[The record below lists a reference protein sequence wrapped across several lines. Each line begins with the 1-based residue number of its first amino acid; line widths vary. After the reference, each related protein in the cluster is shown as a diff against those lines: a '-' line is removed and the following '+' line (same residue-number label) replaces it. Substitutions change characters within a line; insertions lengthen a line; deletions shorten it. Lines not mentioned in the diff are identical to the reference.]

1 MEKKVFLR
9 VLEPSDIDR
18 VYKWHNDTTLY
29 QTLVGRHHYVSRST
43 VEKWLAQKGEF
54 SHQEIS
60 LAICLIDTQEHI
72 GNIYLKDIDPYN
84 RHAFLHILI
93 GDPEHRQKGFGFQ
106 AVSSLL
112 DYAFN
117 KMGLHRI
124 GLHLL
129 SDNYVALKFYKKCGF
144 LLEGTMKKHVFKDGV
159 FKNVVIMGICRDD
172 YLDSQASDR

>member
-1 MEKKVFLR
+1 
-9 VLEPSDIDR
+9 
-18 VYKWHNDTTLY
+18 
-29 QTLVGRHHYVSRST
+29 
-43 VEKWLAQKGEF
+43 
-54 SHQEIS
+54 
-60 LAICLIDTQEHI
+60 
-72 GNIYLKDIDPYN
+72 
-84 RHAFLHILI
+84 
-93 GDPEHRQKGFGFQ
+93 
-106 AVSSLL
+106 VSSLL